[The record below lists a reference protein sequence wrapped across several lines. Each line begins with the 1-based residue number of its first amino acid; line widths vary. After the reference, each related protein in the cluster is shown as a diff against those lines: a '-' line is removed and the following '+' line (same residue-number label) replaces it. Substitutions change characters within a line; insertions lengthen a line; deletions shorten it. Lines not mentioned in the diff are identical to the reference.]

1 MTLTFQKSKLQEPY
15 FVPRKRPEAQSTRVL
30 VMENRTSKRLTFQ
43 RITVTC
49 WLTED
54 FYLFDGILAAFILLP
69 FLSMAIRSIR
79 ASSTKTTPLG

>member
-1 MTLTFQKSKLQEPY
+1 
-15 FVPRKRPEAQSTRVL
+15 
-30 VMENRTSKRLTFQ
+30 MENRTSKHKKKTKLTKRWLGRLTFQ

-54 FYLFDGILAAFILLP
+54 IYLFDGILAAFILLP